1 MILVTDCQNYYNLE
15 FKQKLTTKK
24 EALKVSYKSMKVT
37 ACLGSRFNHECKSV
51 TILFCLQ

>member
-1 MILVTDCQNYYNLE
+1 MIKVTDCENYYNLE

-24 EALKVSYKSMKVT
+24 EALKVSYESMKVT
-37 ACLGSRFNHECKSV
+37 ACLGSSFNHECKSV